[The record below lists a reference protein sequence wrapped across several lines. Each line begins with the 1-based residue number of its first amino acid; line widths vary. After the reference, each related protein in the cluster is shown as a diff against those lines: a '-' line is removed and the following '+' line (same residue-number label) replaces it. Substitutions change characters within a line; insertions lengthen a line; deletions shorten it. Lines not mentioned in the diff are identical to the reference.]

1 MKKQTIIALLL
12 ITIGLIGR
20 LVPHLPNVV
29 PITAIALFAAA
40 YLHKREAIIVFF
52 VTMFVSDVIIGFYQ
66 WQVMMVVYLSFFLVT
81 IVGRHLR
88 NRVTAAR
95 LLGLTLA
102 SSFLFFVTT
111 NWAVWQFT
119 TLYPRTLSG
128 LIECYTLALPF
139 LKNSLM
145 GDVIYSG
152 LLFGIVYIISS
163 VKYPVRNFV
172 HN

>member
-12 ITIGLIGR
+12 IAVGLIGR

-40 YLHKREAIIVFF
+40 YLSKRQAVLVFF
-52 VTMFVSDVIIGFYQ
+52 LTMVISDVIIGFYQ
-66 WQVMMVVYLSFFLVT
+66 WQVMTVVYFSFFIVT
-81 IVGRHLR
+81 MLGRYLR
-88 NRVTAAR
+88 NHISATR
-95 LLGLTLA
+95 LLGLTLV
-102 SSFLFFVTT
+102 SSLLFFITT

-119 TLYPRTLSG
+119 TLYPRTFAG
-128 LIECYTLALPF
+128 LMECYTLALPF

-145 GDVIYSG
+145 GDVLYSG
-152 LLFGIVYIISS
+152 LLFGLVYLVSL
-163 VKYPVRNFV
+163 VKYPTLDFV